1 MCNIAIATTNTMAQF
16 PVRLCSW
23 EDLSFSDAEQLL
35 EICSDTE
42 NLQAQLC
49 SRLGGEETGKSDK
62 QALIELDLFTY
73 AILFCKKHA
82 FSPEQLSAFF
92 TILKSVHS
100 MCISTPYDNFQD
112 SFVYF
117 RELLLRHSVQ
127 RPPFSTSLYSLTE
140 VKAITDYVLS
150 TYFKHFKLYKYA
162 FTKRVQLNL
171 KFHYSGEEEEGEE
184 DGEEQESVREETA
197 GPDTQEEEAEQGET
211 AVEEREEEAVEGD
224 KEEGETSSEQQRLR
238 QIISSAI
245 TVHLHQLKVTTYPL
259 ARLFSDIII
268 NTQVTVEQQMSEH
281 EKKMTEKI
289 TQLETNISD
298 SKSKKK

>member
-1 MCNIAIATTNTMAQF
+1 MCNIAIATTTTMAQF

-23 EDLSFSDAEQLL
+23 EELSFSDAEQLL
-35 EICSDTE
+35 EVCSDTE
-42 NLQAQLC
+42 HLQAQLS
-49 SRLGGEETGKSDK
+49 SRLGRGETGKSDK

-117 RELLLRHSVQ
+117 RELLLRHSVH
-127 RPPFSTSLYSLTE
+127 RPPFSTSLYSLSE
-140 VKAITDYVLS
+140 GKAITDYVLS

-171 KFHYSGEEEEGEE
+171 KFHYSGEEEEKEGEE
-184 DGEEQESVREETA
+184 EEEQENVREGTDTG
-197 GPDTQEEEAEQGET
+197 GPDTQEEEDKYEET
-211 AVEEREEEAVEGD
+211 TVGEREGSGKEGGEGD
-224 KEEGETSSEQQRLR
+224 TEEGESSLEQQRLR
-238 QIISSAI
+238 QIITSAI
-245 TVHLHQLKVTTYPL
+245 TAHLNQLKVTTYL
-259 ARLFSDIII
+259 
-268 NTQVTVEQQMSEH
+268 TG
-281 EKKMTEKI
+281 
-289 TQLETNISD
+289 
-298 SKSKKK
+298 

>member
-1 MCNIAIATTNTMAQF
+1 MCNIAIATTTTMAL
-16 PVRLCSW
+16 RLCSW

-35 EICSDTE
+35 EISSDTE
-42 NLQAQLC
+42 NLQAQLS
-49 SRLGGEETGKSDK
+49 SRLGRGETGKSDK

-117 RELLLRHSVQ
+117 RELLLRHSVH

-171 KFHYSGEEEEGEE
+171 KFHYSGEEEKEGEE
-184 DGEEQESVREETA
+184 REEEEEGEQGSVREGADTG
-197 GPDTQEEEAEQGET
+197 GPDTQEEEAKQEEAT
-211 AVEEREEEAVEGD
+211 VREREGSGEEGGEGD
-224 KEEGETSSEQQRLR
+224 KEEGEASSEQQRLR
-238 QIISSAI
+238 QIITSAI
-245 TVHLHQLKVTTYPL
+245 TAHLNQLKVTTYL
-259 ARLFSDIII
+259 
-268 NTQVTVEQQMSEH
+268 TG
-281 EKKMTEKI
+281 
-289 TQLETNISD
+289 
-298 SKSKKK
+298 

>member
-23 EDLSFSDAEQLL
+23 EELSFSDAEQLL
-35 EICSDTE
+35 ETCSDTE
-42 NLQAQLC
+42 HLQAQLS
-49 SRLGGEETGKSDK
+49 SRLGRGETGKSDK

-92 TILKSVHS
+92 TILKSVHC

-117 RELLLRHSVQ
+117 RELLLRHSVH
-127 RPPFSTSLYSLTE
+127 RPPFSTSLYSLSE
-140 VKAITDYVLS
+140 GKAITDYVLS

-171 KFHYSGEEEEGEE
+171 KFHYSGEEEEKEGEE
-184 DGEEQESVREETA
+184 RGEEEEEQENVRGGTDTG
-197 GPDTQEEEAEQGET
+197 GPDTQEEEDKHEET
-211 AVEEREEEAVEGD
+211 TVGEREGSGEEGGEGD
-224 KEEGETSSEQQRLR
+224 KEEGEASLEQQRLR
-238 QIISSAI
+238 QIITSAV
-245 TVHLHQLKVTTYPL
+245 TAHLNQLKVTTYL
-259 ARLFSDIII
+259 
-268 NTQVTVEQQMSEH
+268 TG
-281 EKKMTEKI
+281 
-289 TQLETNISD
+289 
-298 SKSKKK
+298 

>member
-1 MCNIAIATTNTMAQF
+1 MAQF
-16 PVRLCSW
+16 PVRLCTW

-42 NLQAQLC
+42 NLQAQLS
-49 SRLGGEETGKSDK
+49 SRLGRGENGKSDK

-117 RELLLRHSVQ
+117 RELLLRHSVH
-127 RPPFSTSLYSLTE
+127 RPPFSTSLYGLTK

-171 KFHYSGEEEEGEE
+171 KFHYSGEEEEKEGEE
-184 DGEEQESVREETA
+184 RGEEEQESVREGTDTE
-197 GPDTQEEEAEQGET
+197 GPDTQEEEAEQEET
-211 AVEEREEEAVEGD
+211 TVGEREGSGEEGGEGD
-224 KEEGETSSEQQRLR
+224 KEEGEGSSEQQRLR
-238 QIISSAI
+238 HIITSAI
-245 TVHLHQLKVTTYPL
+245 TAHLNQLKVTTYP
-259 ARLFSDIII
+259 
-268 NTQVTVEQQMSEH
+268 TG
-281 EKKMTEKI
+281 
-289 TQLETNISD
+289 
-298 SKSKKK
+298 

>member
-1 MCNIAIATTNTMAQF
+1 MCNIAIATTTTMAL
-16 PVRLCSW
+16 RLCSW

-35 EICSDTE
+35 EISSDTE
-42 NLQAQLC
+42 NLQAQLS
-49 SRLGGEETGKSDK
+49 SRLGRGETGKSDK

-117 RELLLRHSVQ
+117 RELLLRHSVH

-171 KFHYSGEEEEGEE
+171 KFHYSGEEEKGEEREGEE
-184 DGEEQESVREETA
+184 EGEQGSVREGADTG
-197 GPDTQEEEAEQGET
+197 GPDTQEEEAKQEEAT
-211 AVEEREEEAVEGD
+211 VREREGSGEEGGEGD
-224 KEEGETSSEQQRLR
+224 KEEGEASSEQQRLR
-238 QIISSAI
+238 QIITSAI
-245 TVHLHQLKVTTYPL
+245 TAHLNQLKVTTYL
-259 ARLFSDIII
+259 
-268 NTQVTVEQQMSEH
+268 TG
-281 EKKMTEKI
+281 
-289 TQLETNISD
+289 
-298 SKSKKK
+298 